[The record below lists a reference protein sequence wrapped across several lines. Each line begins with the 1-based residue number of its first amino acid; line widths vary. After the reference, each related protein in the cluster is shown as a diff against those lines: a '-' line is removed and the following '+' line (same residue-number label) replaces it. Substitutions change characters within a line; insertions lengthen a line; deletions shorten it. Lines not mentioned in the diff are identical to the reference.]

1 MRIFSLV
8 LFILSS
14 GLSSAQIKLN
24 VKVSDR
30 NLGKVEKQKDPRE
43 KLKKYKKY
51 YSKDSV
57 KAAKVAWKDY
67 RKLNK
72 DSLKTEGIWK
82 EAKENK
88 GKILN
93 GRWDT
98 YTKNRSFKLDSMS
111 FPPPK
116 DSLDWALRELAIQG
130 EFEQIQGFY
139 KQYGQYDSA
148 YLDQFKM
155 DSLQFDSLELA
166 KRFYVKQRVKSYL
179 PEELAQ
185 EADIDVANQM
195 KVGTI
200 DQFGAVQKIDKSGV
214 KDFFK
219 NISPEQFAESQLS
232 MQAAKKKFSSLP
244 NLEKEEEGVK
254 RKSLEGS
261 PFKKR
266 IFLGGH
272 ITIQATG
279 PLILD
284 SDIRA
289 GYKFNKVFSAGAGLI
304 LREQFSSR
312 ISSLTGDAHGYAFFT
327 SYDLTDTYFLYGEY
341 QAVKNRSLFHESNIP
356 VVWEYAHLL
365 GGGRKFNFSSK
376 FSGSL
381 SLLYDFNFKNN
392 DLNSRPLVVR
402 FGYKI
407 DL

>member
-1 MRIFSLV
+1 MPSLV
-8 LFILSS
+8 QS
-14 GLSSAQIKLN
+14 QIKLN

-43 KLKKYKKY
+43 KLKSYKKF
-51 YSKDSV
+51 YSKDSL
-57 KAAKVAWKDY
+57 KASKVAWKDY

-88 GKILN
+88 GTILN

-98 YTKNRSFKLDSMS
+98 YTQSRSYKLDSLS

-139 KQYGQYDSA
+139 KQYAQYDSA

-166 KRFYVKQRVKSYL
+166 RRFDAKQRVRSYL

-185 EADIDVANQM
+185 ETDADVAKQM
-195 KVGTI
+195 KAGTI
-200 DQFGAVQKIDKSGV
+200 DEFGAIQKIDRSGV

-219 NISPEQFAESQLS
+219 NVSPEQFAESQLS
-232 MQAAKKKFSSLP
+232 MKVAKEKFSSLP

-254 RKSLEGS
+254 RNSLEGS

-266 IFLGGH
+266 LFLGGH
-272 ITIQATG
+272 ITIQATN

-284 SDIRA
+284 SDIRI
-289 GYKFNKVFSAGAGLI
+289 GYRFNKKFSVGTGLI

-312 ISSLTGDAHGYAFFT
+312 STSLTGDAHGYSVFT
-327 SYDLTDTYFLYGEY
+327 SYDITDTYFLYGEY
-341 QAVKNRSLFHESNIP
+341 QAVKNRSLFQESNGLAN
-356 VVWEYAHLL
+356 WEYAHLL
-365 GGGRKFNFSSK
+365 GAGRKFRFSSK
-376 FSGSL
+376 VSGSL

-392 DLNSRPLVVR
+392 DLNARPLLVR